1 MKVLQAGQIAV
12 RSLVPD
18 CSQFSYPEGK
28 VSAQQQKALEGHLS
42 SRWESFKA
50 SKSTWHLETGFMP
63 HVVSGE
69 RPNVLLVS
77 SCSYDMC
84 FLVAGETI
92 SSIVTSFT
100 TDENEIRQRAV
111 VHCSNQEAAVRR
123 LARPINST
131 KDAVATTP
139 VKMEVP
145 SLSLEESEKPPLLS
159 LSTATTRSR
168 KSVIKTEPV
177 SGKRKVR
184 VLIFLIVN

>member
-18 CSQFSYPEGK
+18 CSKFSYPKGE
-28 VSAQQQKALEGHLS
+28 VSAQQKKALEGHLS

-50 SKSTWHLETGFMP
+50 SKSKWHLEAGFMP

-77 SCSYDMC
+77 SCFYDMC
-84 FLVAGETI
+84 FLVGDEASPT
-92 SSIVTSFT
+92 IVTSFT
-100 TDENEIRQRAV
+100 SDKNEIRHRVV
-111 VHCSNQEAAVRR
+111 VHCSNQEAAVRK

-145 SLSLEESEKPPLLS
+145 SLSLEESEKPPLLP

-168 KSVIKTEPV
+168 KCLIKRESV